1 MKEKKKKKNEEI
13 DNSLFTVSRYIPD
26 GEFTEDD
33 FTKVV
38 EKKKEENDKEEKEEK
53 EEKKKKEKKEENINK
68 TSQNNFTNVNNL
80 DIIDEQAWFNNLI
93 KNTDQQDL
101 SENSYDSEYD
111 ENIIINSDNIFK
123 NIYPFFKTEEDPNY
137 FLEKKELHTFIKQNR
152 LN

>member
-1 MKEKKKKKNEEI
+1 MKGKQKKNDEI

-26 GEFTEDD
+26 GEFNEND

-38 EKKKEENDKEEKEEK
+38 EKKKEENEVEYA
-53 EEKKKKEKKEENINK
+53 KKKEKEKEENVNK
-68 TSQNNFTNVNNL
+68 TTKNNFTNVNNL
-80 DIIDEQAWFNNLI
+80 DMIDEQTWFNNLI
-93 KNTDQQDL
+93 KKTDQQNP
-101 SENSYDSEYD
+101 SENSYESEYD

-137 FLEKKELHTFIKQNR
+137 FIEKKELHKFIKQNR

>member
-1 MKEKKKKKNEEI
+1 MKENKKKNDEI

-26 GEFTEDD
+26 GEFNEGD

-38 EKKKEENDKEEKEEK
+38 EKKK
-53 EEKKKKEKKEENINK
+53 KKKKEKKEKNDNEENVNK
-68 TSQNNFTNVNNL
+68 IIENDSTNINNL

-93 KNTDQQDL
+93 QKTDQQDH
-101 SENSYDSEYD
+101 SENSYDSESD

-137 FLEKKELHTFIKQNR
+137 LTEKKELAKFIRQNR